1 MRKILPTLA
10 AVMALTGAA
19 IAGAGD
25 IEAICLDVSEAWGT
39 EGDVAGQ
46 CACLG
51 DLADKDPALDAELRK
66 LVETASSDEEA
77 YEQASAAAKAAMDAC
92 SVDA

>member
-1 MRKILPTLA
+1 MALI
-10 AVMALTGAA
+10 ALTGAA
-19 IAGAGD
+19 FAGAGD
-25 IEAICLDVSEAWGT
+25 IEAICLDVSEEWGA

-51 DLADKDPALDAELRK
+51 DIAEKDPALDAELHQ
-66 LVETASSDEEA
+66 LIEAASTDEEA
-77 YEQASAAAKAAMDAC
+77 YEQASPAAKAAMDAC